1 MTTLFVML
9 VGAILYITQAIDYAT
24 NAAARDILTGA
35 AQTNSVTASTFT
47 QSLCGRLPPGIT
59 CANLIVNLYTVTE
72 ASQPGGYYTYVKSD
86 TSGLTIPA
94 LTPGMGTFNLGKQG
108 DYQYLQVIYPIT
120 FLPSGFASIL
130 SGGATFNGQ
139 AAYSRSRRRRSA
151 TSSTDAA
158 RTRPPGG
165 PGPPD
170 PPLPRRGARGRGD
183 RVRG

>member
-1 MTTLFVML
+1 MVRLQNFLGDRRGAAAVEFALVGTLFIMTTLFVML

-35 AQTNSVTASTFT
+35 AQANSVTASTFT

-139 AAYSRSRRRRSA
+139 AAYLAIA
-151 TSSTDAA
+151 TAA
-158 RTRPPGG
+158 FRNEQY
-165 PGPPD
+165 
-170 PPLPRRGARGRGD
+170 
-183 RVRG
+183 